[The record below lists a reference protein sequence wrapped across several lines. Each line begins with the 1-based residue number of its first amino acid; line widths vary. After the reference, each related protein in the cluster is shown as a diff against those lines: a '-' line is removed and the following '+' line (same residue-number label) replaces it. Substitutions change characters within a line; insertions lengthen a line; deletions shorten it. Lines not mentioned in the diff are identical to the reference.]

1 MVLAEWGT
9 GQVLWS
15 ILWFTMFFIWVWL
28 LIMVFSDIFRSHDL
42 GGVAK
47 AIWTI
52 FVIVLPYLGVF
63 VYLIA
68 RGHKM
73 GEHAVEAAKAADEAQ
88 RAYIQSVV
96 TNAGSPTEELAKAA
110 ELRDKGLLTEDE
122 FQAMKVKILG

>member
-1 MVLAEWGT
+1 MVLAEWGA
-9 GQVLWS
+9 GQVFWS

-28 LIMVFSDIFRSHDL
+28 LIMVFSDIFRSPDL
-42 GGVAK
+42 NGVSK
-47 AIWTI
+47 TIWTI

-73 GEHAVEAAKAADEAQ
+73 GEHQAAEAKAADEAQ
-88 RAYIQSVV
+88 RAYIQTVV
-96 TNAGSPTEELAKAA
+96 QGSGSPAEELAKAA

-122 FQAMKVKILG
+122 FQAMKAKILA

>member
-1 MVLAEWGT
+1 MVLAEWGS
-9 GQVLWS
+9 GQVFWS

-42 GGVAK
+42 GGVSK

-73 GEHAVEAAKAADEAQ
+73 GEHQAADAKAADDAQ
-88 RAYIQSVV
+88 RAYIQTVV
-96 TNAGSPTEELAKAA
+96 QGAGSPAEELAKAA

-122 FQAMKVKILG
+122 FQAMKAKILA

>member
-1 MVLAEWGT
+1 MVLAEWGA
-9 GQVLWS
+9 GQVFWS

-47 AIWTI
+47 TIWTI

-73 GEHAVEAAKAADEAQ
+73 GEHAAADAKAADEAQ

-122 FQAMKVKILG
+122 FQAMKAKILA

>member
-1 MVLAEWGT
+1 MVLAEWGS

-73 GEHAVEAAKAADEAQ
+73 SEHAVEQAKAADEAQ
-88 RAYIQSVV
+88 RAYIQTVV
-96 TNAGSPTEELAKAA
+96 QGAGSPTEELAKAA

-122 FQAMKVKILG
+122 FQAMKAKILA